1 MFNTKDLSTVVNEF
15 LNTVKVR
22 EQKIT
27 DKITALENEA
37 NELKLKIK
45 KQSEELVELEIH
57 DNHSGANKLR
67 KSNQE
72 LRIQLAEITDTIQ
85 GYNAQLDKP
94 IDANSLEKIR
104 LAGAK
109 AMQDRLDRRA
119 ALHKESDELEKRIKE
134 LKAKKENAH
143 REWGHAGYNIEIG
156 TLRSVLRF
164 VHPDTGKLSFTQ
176 QEELL
181 TSWIRGH
188 SIEQYFE

>member
-1 MFNTKDLSTVVNEF
+1 MSITKDLGTVVNEF

-22 EQKIT
+22 ELKIT
-27 DKITALENEA
+27 DKITALEDEA
-37 NELKLKIK
+37 SGLELKIK

-119 ALHKESDELEKRIKE
+119 AFHKESDELEKRIKE
-134 LKAKKENAH
+134 LEAKKSNAL
-143 REWGHAGYNIEIG
+143 REWQHAGYNTEIG
-156 TLRSVLRF
+156 TLRSILSF
-164 VHPDTGKLSFTQ
+164 VHPDTRKLTFTQ